1 MVSYMRLGPLLGCWM
16 LHIGQQRYRFE
27 IIMAD
32 NWHPFHGLQYIHQSI
47 YLNCTNVPCLHGA
60 VQSTHTTSG
69 AENPTPTPPQGH
81 WRTLQLLPCCV
92 HCTHEEKRA
101 IDLHTSLNGQHNR
114 SVHRR
119 HATER
124 LPCMAVF
131 YDTHTWGGVNCMPNF
146 CRQVQWGSS
155 LSNLT
160 HWEGGTGPIFKT
172 FRHPVFTI
180 RAACKTVSWGTWPKS
195 AKQAVP
201 HQCALHT
208 NTTSTTYIFYIFYI
222 SISLYT
228 CNFHV
233 ITFTISTNPPMFV

>member
-1 MVSYMRLGPLLGCWM
+1 M
-16 LHIGQQRYRFE
+16 
-27 IIMAD
+27 
-32 NWHPFHGLQYIHQSI
+32 
-47 YLNCTNVPCLHGA
+47 NCTNVPCLHGA

-101 IDLHTSLNGQHNR
+101 TDLHTSLNGQHNR

-131 YDTHTWGGVNCMPNF
+131 YDTHTSGSVNCMPNF
-146 CRQVQWGSS
+146 CRRVQWGSS

-160 HWEGGTGPIFKT
+160 HWEGGTAPIFKT
-172 FRHPVFTI
+172 CRHPVFIT
-180 RAACKTVSWGTWPKS
+180 RAACKTALWGTS
-195 AKQAVP
+195 SFQSR
-201 HQCALHT
+201 
-208 NTTSTTYIFYIFYI
+208 TTKNA
-222 SISLYT
+222 LYT
-228 CNFHV
+228 QSRVQSNIVQMCTCIQFSWH
-233 ITFTISTNPPMFV
+233 IIFAISTNPPTLIQTTWTFCNDREAEVIIWWECAHTYSRLRCGFQGHLK

>member
-1 MVSYMRLGPLLGCWM
+1 MASIPWLTSINLLYM
-16 LHIGQQRYRFE
+16 
-27 IIMAD
+27 
-32 NWHPFHGLQYIHQSI
+32 
-47 YLNCTNVPCLHGA
+47 NCSNAPCLLGA

-69 AENPTPTPPQGH
+69 AENPTPTPSQGP

-101 IDLHTSLNGQHNR
+101 TDLHTSLND
-114 SVHRR
+114 

-131 YDTHTWGGVNCMPNF
+131 YVTHTWGRVNCMPNL

-180 RAACKTVSWGTWPKS
+180 RAAWKTVSWGTWPKS

-208 NTTSTTYIFYIFYI
+208 NTTSTTYILAIFMPHNFY
-222 SISLYT
+222 
-228 CNFHV
+228 NFHK
-233 ITFTISTNPPMFV
+233 STHVCVNNSQI